1 MPKTE
6 NHGTE
11 RSVVS
16 YLSGFLHI
24 PECSAIMEKSRKK
37 AVPVTNA
44 DQHYQKMTETPV
56 PKLIL
61 NLGIPTT
68 ISMLIT
74 NIYNMADTYFVG
86 TLGESAQ
93 AATGVLFTVQAIMQ
107 GIAFMFGHGG
117 GTFVSR
123 ALADR
128 NTKEATKYISSA
140 FFMGGLIG
148 LLITV
153 LGLTFLEP
161 LVRFLGSTETIVPH
175 AKAYGRWILLA
186 APFIICSF
194 ILNNGLRYEGKAFYA
209 MFGLTTGGIL
219 NILGDYILVIKC
231 GLGVYGAGL
240 ATAAS
245 QVISFSILLFM
256 YLKMAQS
263 TIRLKAVSF
272 DVRMYLRICR
282 VGFPSLIRQGL
293 TSVTNGLLNNVTKPF
308 GDAAMAAMSVVSRYA
323 NFLMCVGLGMGQGFQ
338 PVASFNYQAKKY
350 DRVKKGLLFT
360 TAFGLVFIGAM
371 SAISIIFAEPIIAV
385 FQKHPDVI
393 AIGSKALRFTAVG
406 MMFMPF
412 SVPVNMLYQS
422 IQQPTISSV
431 LSLIRSGLVTI
442 PILLFA
448 VPFLGLLGIQMAQP
462 TADMIAGLIS
472 IPFIIRFVRKT
483 E

>member
-1 MPKTE
+1 M
-6 NHGTE
+6 
-11 RSVVS
+11 
-16 YLSGFLHI
+16 
-24 PECSAIMEKSRKK
+24 
-37 AVPVTNA
+37 TNA
-44 DQHYQKMTETPV
+44 DQHYIKMTETPV

-117 GTFVSR
+117 GTFIAR
-123 ALADR
+123 ALADK

-140 FFMGGLIG
+140 FFVGGLIG
-148 LLITV
+148 LIITA
-153 LGLTFLEP
+153 LGLTFLDP

-175 AKAYGRWILLA
+175 AKDYGMWILLA

-209 MFGLTTGGIL
+209 MFGLTAGGLL
-219 NILGDYILVIKC
+219 NILGDYILVMKC

-245 QVISFSILLFM
+245 QVVSFAILLFM

-263 TIRLKAVSF
+263 NIRWKAVSKDF
-272 DVRMYLRICR
+272 RLYLTICR
-282 VGFPSLIRQGL
+282 VGLPSLIRQGL
-293 TSVTNGLLNNVTKPF
+293 TSVTNGLLNNLTKPF
-308 GDAAMAAMSVVSRYA
+308 GDAAIAAMSVVSRYS

-338 PVASFNYQAKKY
+338 PVASFNYQAKRV

-371 SAISIIFAEPIIAV
+371 STISIIFAEPIISI

-393 AIGSKALRFTAVG
+393 EIGSKALRFTAIG

-442 PILLFA
+442 PILLFG
-448 VPFLGLLGIQMAQP
+448 VPVLGLLGIQIAQP
-462 TADMIAGLIS
+462 TADIIAGLIS
-472 IPFIIRFVRKT
+472 IPFIIRFVRKP

>member
-1 MPKTE
+1 M
-6 NHGTE
+6 
-11 RSVVS
+11 
-16 YLSGFLHI
+16 
-24 PECSAIMEKSRKK
+24 
-37 AVPVTNA
+37 TNA
-44 DQHYQKMTETPV
+44 EKHYVKMTETPV
-56 PKLIL
+56 AKLIL

-107 GIAFMFGHGG
+107 GIAFMLGHGG
-117 GTFVSR
+117 GTFISR

-140 FFMGGLIG
+140 FYIGGLIG
-148 LLITV
+148 LIITV
-153 LGLTFLEP
+153 LGLSFLDP

-175 AKAYGRWILLA
+175 AKDYGMWILLA

-209 MFGLTTGGIL
+209 MFGLTAGGLL
-219 NILGDYILVIKC
+219 NILGDYILVMKC

-245 QVISFSILLFM
+245 QVVSFTILLYM
-256 YLKMAQS
+256 YVKMAQS
-263 TIRLKAVSF
+263 NIQIKAVSKDF
-272 DVRMYLRICR
+272 RLYLTIAR
-282 VGFPSLIRQGL
+282 VGLPSLIRQGL
-293 TSVTNGLLNNVTKPF
+293 TSITNGLLNNITKPF
-308 GDAAMAAMSVVSRYA
+308 GDAAIAAMSVVSRYS

-338 PVASFNYQAKKY
+338 PVASFNYQAKKIN
-350 DRVKKGLLFT
+350 RVKKGLLFT

-371 SAISIIFAEPIIAV
+371 STVSIIFAEPIITI

-393 AIGSKALRFTAVG
+393 SIGAKALRFTAVG

-431 LSLIRSGLVTI
+431 LSLIRSGMVTI
-442 PILLFA
+442 PLLLFG
-448 VPFLGLLGIQMAQP
+448 VPLLGLLGIQLAQP
-462 TADMIAGLIS
+462 IADIIAGLIS
-472 IPFIIRFVRKT
+472 IPFIIHFLRKT

>member
-1 MPKTE
+1 M
-6 NHGTE
+6 N
-11 RSVVS
+11 
-16 YLSGFLHI
+16 
-24 PECSAIMEKSRKK
+24 
-37 AVPVTNA
+37 NA
-44 DQHYQKMTETPV
+44 DQHYIKMTETPV
-56 PKLIL
+56 AKLIL

-86 TLGESAQ
+86 TIGESAQ

-117 GTFVSR
+117 GTFIAR
-123 ALADR
+123 ALADK
-128 NTKEATKYISSA
+128 NTREATKYISSA
-140 FFMGGLIG
+140 FFIGGILG
-148 LLITV
+148 LTITV

-175 AKAYGRWILLA
+175 AKDYGLWILMA

-194 ILNNGLRYEGKAFYA
+194 ILNNGLRYEGKALYA
-209 MFGLTTGGIL
+209 MYGLTAGGVL
-219 NILGDYILVIKC
+219 NILLDYILVMKC
-231 GLGVYGAGL
+231 GMGVYGAGL

-245 QVISFSILLFM
+245 QVISFGILLFM
-256 YLKMAQS
+256 YLRMAQS
-263 TIRLKAVSF
+263 TISVKAVSRDIKLYF
-272 DVRMYLRICR
+272 SICR
-282 VGFPSLIRQGL
+282 VGLPSLIRQGL

-308 GDAAMAAMSVVSRYA
+308 GDVAIAAMSVVSRYS

-338 PVASFNYQAKKY
+338 PVASFNYQAKRV

-371 SAISIIFAEPIIAV
+371 STISIIFAEPIIGI
-385 FQKHPDVI
+385 FQKHPEVI
-393 AIGSKALRFTAVG
+393 EIGAKALRFTAFG

-431 LSLIRSGLVTI
+431 LSMIRSGAVTI
-442 PILLFA
+442 PLLLIG
-448 VPFLGLLGIQMAQP
+448 VPFLGLLGIQIAQP
-462 TADMIAGLIS
+462 TADIIAGLIS
-472 IPFIIRFVRKT
+472 IPFIIRFVKSKNA
-483 E
+483 

>member
-1 MPKTE
+1 
-6 NHGTE
+6 
-11 RSVVS
+11 
-16 YLSGFLHI
+16 
-24 PECSAIMEKSRKK
+24 
-37 AVPVTNA
+37 
-44 DQHYQKMTETPV
+44 MTETPV

-117 GTFVSR
+117 GTFIAR
-123 ALADR
+123 ALADK
-128 NTKEATKYISSA
+128 NTREATKYISSA
-140 FFMGGLIG
+140 FFVGGLIG
-148 LLITV
+148 LIITF
-153 LGLTFLEP
+153 LGLSFLDP

-175 AKAYGRWILLA
+175 AKDYGMWILLA

-209 MFGLTTGGIL
+209 MFGLTAGGLL
-219 NILGDYILVIKC
+219 NIFGDYYLVIKC

-245 QVISFSILLFM
+245 QVVSFSILLFM

-263 TIRLKAVSF
+263 SIQLKAVSKDF
-272 DVRMYLRICR
+272 RLYLTICK
-282 VGFPSLIRQGL
+282 VGLPSLIRQGL
-293 TSVTNGLLNNVTKPF
+293 TSVTNGLLNNLTKPF
-308 GDAAMAAMSVVSRYA
+308 GDAAIAAMSVVSRYS

-338 PVASFNYQAKKY
+338 PVASFNYQAKRV

-371 SAISIIFAEPIIAV
+371 STISIIFAEPIISI
-385 FQKHPDVI
+385 FQKHPNVI
-393 AIGSKALRFTAVG
+393 AIGSKALRFTAFG

-422 IQQPTISSV
+422 IQQPTISSI
-431 LSLIRSGLVTI
+431 LSLIRSGMITI
-442 PILLFA
+442 PILLFG
-448 VPFLGLLGIQMAQP
+448 VPILGLLGIQIAQP

-472 IPFIIRFVRKT
+472 IPFIIRFMRKPD
-483 E
+483 

>member
-1 MPKTE
+1 MTVLK
-6 NHGTE
+6 
-11 RSVVS
+11 
-16 YLSGFLHI
+16 
-24 PECSAIMEKSRKK
+24 EKEGI
-37 AVPVTNA
+37 AVTNA
-44 DQHYQKMTETPV
+44 DLHYRKMTETPV
-56 PKLIL
+56 ARLIL

-86 TLGESAQ
+86 TQGESAQ

-107 GIAFMFGHGG
+107 GIAFMLGHGG
-117 GTFVSR
+117 GTFIAR
-123 ALADR
+123 ALADK

-140 FFMGGLIG
+140 FFVGGIIG
-148 LLITV
+148 LMITV
-153 LGLTFLEP
+153 LGLSFLEP
-161 LVRFLGSTETIVPH
+161 LVRFLGSTETILPH
-175 AKAYGRWILLA
+175 AMDYGLWILLA

-209 MFGLTTGGIL
+209 MFGLTAGGIL
-219 NILGDYILVIKC
+219 NILGDYILVMKL

-240 ATAAS
+240 ATAIS
-245 QVISFSILLFM
+245 QVVSFLILLVLYM
-256 YLKMAQS
+256 KMAQS
-263 TIRLKAVSF
+263 TLSIKAVSR
-272 DVRMYLRICR
+272 DVKLYLTIAR
-282 VGFPSLIRQGL
+282 VGLPSLIRQGL

-308 GDAAMAAMSVVSRYA
+308 GDAAIAAMSVVSRYS

-371 SAISIIFAEPIIAV
+371 SAISIIFAGPIISI
-385 FQKHPDVI
+385 FQKHEEVI
-393 AIGSKALRFTAVG
+393 RIGTTALRFTAVG

-422 IQQPTISSV
+422 IQQPTISSI
-431 LSLIRSGLVTI
+431 LSLIRSGAVTI
-442 PILLFA
+442 PMLLVG
-448 VPFLGLLGIQMAQP
+448 VPLLGLTGIQIAQP
-462 TADMIAGLIS
+462 MADIVAGLIS
-472 IPFIIRFVRKT
+472 IPFIIRFLRRK

>member
-1 MPKTE
+1 M
-6 NHGTE
+6 
-11 RSVVS
+11 
-16 YLSGFLHI
+16 
-24 PECSAIMEKSRKK
+24 
-37 AVPVTNA
+37 TNA
-44 DQHYQKMTETPV
+44 DLHYKKMTETPV

-117 GTFVSR
+117 GTFIAR
-123 ALADR
+123 YLADR

-140 FFMGGLIG
+140 FFVGGLIG

-175 AKAYGRWILLA
+175 AKAYGQWILLA

-209 MFGLTTGGIL
+209 MFGLTAGGIL
-219 NILGDYILVIKC
+219 NILGDYLLVMKC

-245 QVISFSILLFM
+245 QVVSFCILLFM

-263 TIRLKAVSF
+263 TIRLTAVSK
-272 DVRMYLRICR
+272 DVKLYLKICR

-293 TSVTNGLLNNVTKPF
+293 TSVTNGLLNNLTKPF
-308 GDAAMAAMSVVSRYA
+308 GDAAIAAMSVVNRYS

-338 PVASFNYQAKKY
+338 PVASFNYQAKKI

-371 SAISIIFAEPIIAV
+371 STISILFAEPIIAI
-385 FQKHPDVI
+385 FQKHPEVI
-393 AIGSKALRFTAVG
+393 VIGSKALRFTAIG

-422 IQQPTISSV
+422 IQQPTISSF

-442 PILLFA
+442 PMLLFA
-448 VPFLGLLGIQMAQP
+448 VPLLGLLGIQLTQP
-462 TADMIAGLIS
+462 MADMIAGLIS
-472 IPFIIRFVRKT
+472 IPFILHFIRT
-483 E
+483 AE

>member
-1 MPKTE
+1 M
-6 NHGTE
+6 
-11 RSVVS
+11 
-16 YLSGFLHI
+16 
-24 PECSAIMEKSRKK
+24 
-37 AVPVTNA
+37 TNA
-44 DQHYQKMTETPV
+44 DQHYKKMTETPV
-56 PKLIL
+56 AKLIL

-117 GTFVSR
+117 GTFIAR
-123 ALADR
+123 ALADK
-128 NTKEATKYISSA
+128 NTEEATKYISSA
-140 FFMGGLIG
+140 FYIGGLIG
-148 LLITV
+148 LIITI

-161 LVRFLGSTETIVPH
+161 LVFFLGSTETILPH
-175 AKAYGRWILLA
+175 AKDYGTWILLA

-219 NILGDYILVIKC
+219 NILGDYILVMKC

-245 QVISFSILLFM
+245 QVVSFGILLFM

-263 TIRLKAVSF
+263 TIRFRSVSKDF
-272 DVRMYLRICR
+272 RLYLTICR
-282 VGFPSLIRQGL
+282 VGLPSLIRQGL
-293 TSVTNGLLNNVTKPF
+293 TSVTNGLLNNLTKPF
-308 GDAAMAAMSVVSRYA
+308 GDAAIAAMSVVSRYS

-371 SAISIIFAEPIIAV
+371 SGISIICAEPIIAI

-393 AIGSKALRFTAVG
+393 IIGSRALRFAAIG

-422 IQQPTISSV
+422 IQKPTISSL

-442 PILLFA
+442 PMLLFA
-448 VPFLGLLGIQMAQP
+448 VPLLGILGIQIAQP
-462 TADMIAGLIS
+462 TADIIAGLIS
-472 IPFIIRFVRKT
+472 IPFIIRFCRNPK
-483 E
+483 

>member
-1 MPKTE
+1 M
-6 NHGTE
+6 
-11 RSVVS
+11 
-16 YLSGFLHI
+16 
-24 PECSAIMEKSRKK
+24 
-37 AVPVTNA
+37 TNA
-44 DQHYQKMTETPV
+44 DQHYKKMTETPV

-117 GTFVSR
+117 GTFISR
-123 ALADR
+123 ALADK

-140 FFMGGLIG
+140 FFVGGLIG
-148 LLITV
+148 LIITV
-153 LGLTFLEP
+153 LGLTFLDP

-175 AKAYGRWILLA
+175 AKAYGMWILLA

-209 MFGLTTGGIL
+209 MFGLTAGGLL
-219 NILGDYILVIKC
+219 NILGDYLLVIRC

-245 QVISFSILLFM
+245 QVVSFTILLIM
-256 YLKMAQS
+256 YVKMAQS
-263 TIRLKAVSF
+263 SIRIKAVSKDF
-272 DVRMYLRICR
+272 RLYLTICR
-282 VGFPSLIRQGL
+282 VGLPSLIRQGL
-293 TSVTNGLLNNVTKPF
+293 TSVTNGLLNNLTKPF
-308 GDAAMAAMSVVSRYA
+308 GDAAIAAMSVVSRYA

-338 PVASFNYQAKKY
+338 PVASFNYQAKRV
-350 DRVKKGLLFT
+350 DRVKTGLLFT

-371 SAISIIFAEPIIAV
+371 STISIIFAEPIISI

-393 AIGSKALRFTAVG
+393 AIGSKALRFTAFG

-422 IQQPTISSV
+422 IQQPTISSL
-431 LSLIRSGLVTI
+431 LSLIRSGMVTI
-442 PILLFA
+442 PILLFG
-448 VPFLGLLGIQMAQP
+448 VPFLGLLGIQIAQP
-462 TADMIAGLIS
+462 VADVIAGLIS
-472 IPFIIRFVRKT
+472 IPFIIRFVRQSK
-483 E
+483 

>member
-1 MPKTE
+1 M
-6 NHGTE
+6 
-11 RSVVS
+11 
-16 YLSGFLHI
+16 
-24 PECSAIMEKSRKK
+24 
-37 AVPVTNA
+37 TNA
-44 DQHYQKMTETPV
+44 DQHYKKMTETPV

-117 GTFVSR
+117 GTFIAR
-123 ALADR
+123 ALADK

-140 FFMGGLIG
+140 FFVGGLIG
-148 LLITV
+148 LIITF
-153 LGLTFLEP
+153 LGLSFLDP

-175 AKAYGRWILLA
+175 AKDYGMWILLA

-209 MFGLTTGGIL
+209 MFGLTAGGLL
-219 NILGDYILVIKC
+219 NIFGDYCLVMKC

-245 QVISFSILLFM
+245 QVVSFSILLFM

-263 TIRLKAVSF
+263 SIQLKAVSKDF
-272 DVRMYLRICR
+272 RLYLTICK
-282 VGFPSLIRQGL
+282 VGLPSLIRQGL
-293 TSVTNGLLNNVTKPF
+293 TSVTNGLLNNLTKPF
-308 GDAAMAAMSVVSRYA
+308 GDAAIAAMSVVSRYS

-338 PVASFNYQAKKY
+338 PVASFNYQAKRV

-371 SAISIIFAEPIIAV
+371 STISIIFAEPIISI

-393 AIGSKALRFTAVG
+393 AIGSKALRFTAFG

-422 IQQPTISSV
+422 IQQPTISSI
-431 LSLIRSGLVTI
+431 LSLIRSGMVTI
-442 PILLFA
+442 PILLFG
-448 VPFLGLLGIQMAQP
+448 VPILGLLGIQIAQP

-472 IPFIIRFVRKT
+472 IPFIIRFMRKPD
-483 E
+483 

>member
-1 MPKTE
+1 
-6 NHGTE
+6 
-11 RSVVS
+11 
-16 YLSGFLHI
+16 
-24 PECSAIMEKSRKK
+24 
-37 AVPVTNA
+37 VTNA
-44 DQHYQKMTETPV
+44 DQHYKKMTETPV

-117 GTFVSR
+117 GTFIAR
-123 ALADR
+123 ALADK

-140 FFMGGLIG
+140 FFVGGLIG
-148 LLITV
+148 LIITV
-153 LGLTFLEP
+153 LGLTFLDP

-175 AKAYGRWILLA
+175 AKDYGMWILLA

-209 MFGLTTGGIL
+209 MFGLTAGGLL
-219 NILGDYILVIKC
+219 NIFGDYFLVMKC

-245 QVISFSILLFM
+245 QVVSFSILLFM

-263 TIRLKAVSF
+263 SISLKAVSREF
-272 DVRMYLRICR
+272 KLYLTICR
-282 VGFPSLIRQGL
+282 VGLPSLIRQGL
-293 TSVTNGLLNNVTKPF
+293 TSVTNGLLNNLTKPF
-308 GDAAMAAMSVVSRYA
+308 GDAAIAAMSVVSRYS

-338 PVASFNYQAKKY
+338 PVASFNYQAKKI

-371 SAISIIFAEPIIAV
+371 STISIIFAEPIISI

-393 AIGSKALRFTAVG
+393 AIGSTALRFTAFG

-431 LSLIRSGLVTI
+431 LSLIRSGMVTI
-442 PILLFA
+442 PILLFG
-448 VPFLGLLGIQMAQP
+448 VPLLGLLGIQIAQP

-472 IPFIIRFVRKT
+472 IPFIIRFVKKS
-483 E
+483 

>member
-1 MPKTE
+1 
-6 NHGTE
+6 
-11 RSVVS
+11 
-16 YLSGFLHI
+16 
-24 PECSAIMEKSRKK
+24 
-37 AVPVTNA
+37 
-44 DQHYQKMTETPV
+44 MTETPV
-56 PKLIL
+56 AKLIL

-107 GIAFMFGHGG
+107 GIAFMLGHGG
-117 GTFVSR
+117 GTFIAR
-123 ALADR
+123 ALADK

-140 FFMGGLIG
+140 FFIGGIIGLI
-148 LLITV
+148 ITA
-153 LGLTFLEP
+153 LGLTFLDP
-161 LVRFLGSTETIVPH
+161 LVRFLGSTETIAPH
-175 AKAYGRWILLA
+175 AKDYGMWVLLA
-186 APFIICSF
+186 APFIICSL

-209 MFGLTTGGIL
+209 MFGLTAGGIL
-219 NILGDYILVIKC
+219 NILGDYVLVMKC

-245 QVISFSILLFM
+245 QVVSFAILLFM

-263 TIRLKAVSF
+263 TIRFQSVSK
-272 DVRMYLRICR
+272 DIRLYLTIAR
-282 VGFPSLIRQGL
+282 VGLPSLIRQGL
-293 TSVTNGLLNNVTKPF
+293 TSVTNGLLNNITKPF
-308 GDAAMAAMSVVSRYA
+308 GDAAIAAMSVVSRYSS
-323 NFLMCVGLGMGQGFQ
+323 FLMCVGLGMGQGFQ

-371 SAISIIFAEPIIAV
+371 SGISIVFAEPIISI

-393 AIGSKALRFTAVG
+393 EIGSKALRFAAIG

-431 LSLIRSGLVTI
+431 LSLIRSGMVTI
-442 PILLFA
+442 PLLLLG
-448 VPFLGLLGIQMAQP
+448 VPFLGLLGIQIAQP
-462 TADMIAGLIS
+462 TADIIAGLIS
-472 IPFIIRFVRKT
+472 IPFILRFVRQTK
-483 E
+483 

>member
-1 MPKTE
+1 M
-6 NHGTE
+6 
-11 RSVVS
+11 
-16 YLSGFLHI
+16 
-24 PECSAIMEKSRKK
+24 
-37 AVPVTNA
+37 TNA
-44 DQHYQKMTETPV
+44 DEHYRKMTETPV
-56 PKLIL
+56 ARLIL

-86 TLGESAQ
+86 TIGESAQ

-117 GTFVSR
+117 GTFIAR
-123 ALADR
+123 ALADK

-140 FFMGGLIG
+140 FFVGGILGLI
-148 LLITV
+148 ITV

-175 AKAYGRWILLA
+175 AKDYGMWILLA

-194 ILNNGLRYEGKAFYA
+194 ILNNGLRYEGKALYA
-209 MFGLTTGGIL
+209 MYGLTAGGIL
-219 NILGDYILVIKC
+219 NIFGDYFLVMKC

-240 ATAAS
+240 ATAMS
-245 QVISFSILLFM
+245 QVISFAILLFM

-263 TIRLKAVSF
+263 TISIKAVSR
-272 DVRMYLRICR
+272 DVRLYLSICR
-282 VGFPSLIRQGL
+282 VGLPSLIRQGL

-308 GDAAMAAMSVVSRYA
+308 GDAAIAAMSVVSRYS

-338 PVASFNYQAKKY
+338 PVASFNYQARRV

-371 SAISIIFAEPIIAV
+371 STISIIFAEPIISI
-385 FQKHPDVI
+385 FQKHPEVI
-393 AIGSKALRFTAVG
+393 VIGAKALRFTAFG

-431 LSLIRSGLVTI
+431 LSMIRSGAVTI
-442 PILLFA
+442 PLLLIG
-448 VPFLGLLGIQMAQP
+448 VPFLGLLGIQIAQP
-462 TADMIAGLIS
+462 TADVIAGLIS
-472 IPFIIRFVRKT
+472 IPFIIRFVRAK